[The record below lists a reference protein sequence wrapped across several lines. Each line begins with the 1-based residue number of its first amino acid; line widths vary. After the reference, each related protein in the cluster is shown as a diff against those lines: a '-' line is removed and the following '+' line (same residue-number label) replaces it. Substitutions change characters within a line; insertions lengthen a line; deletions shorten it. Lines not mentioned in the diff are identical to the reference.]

1 MQVTRLFP
9 ELQQE
14 IERAAADRGR
24 TEKAAAT
31 ALGVARLAQKWHKK
45 DADLSKSA
53 PSSTS
58 PRGFRRLT
66 SKGVEVSA
74 DDGAKQGEEG
84 SSSRPALRNPS
95 KVSPENAGSDIPVE
109 DISPDQSRPASTDLP
124 QEP

>member
-9 ELQQE
+9 ELQLE

-31 ALGVARLAQKWHKK
+31 ALGVARLAQKWQKK

-58 PRGFRRLT
+58 PLRRLT

>member
-58 PRGFRRLT
+58 PLRRLT

>member
-58 PRGFRRLT
+58 SFRRR
-66 SKGVEVSA
+66 KGVEVSA

>member
-58 PRGFRRLT
+58 SFRRLN
-66 SKGVEVSA
+66 SKRVEVSA

-95 KVSPENAGSDIPVE
+95 KVGPENASSDIPVE

-124 QEP
+124 REP